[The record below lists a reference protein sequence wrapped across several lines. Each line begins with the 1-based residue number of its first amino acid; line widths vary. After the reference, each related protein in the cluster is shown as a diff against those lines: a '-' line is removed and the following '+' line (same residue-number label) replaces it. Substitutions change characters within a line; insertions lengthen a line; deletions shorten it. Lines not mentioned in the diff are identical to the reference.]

1 MDTHK
6 RILGTVYLIYG
17 SFIFIILFLVYFVIF
32 GLIIGE
38 GYGRHISDYE
48 AELAFT
54 IVKGAFGFVLLIF
67 VIPSIIGGIGL
78 LNNKKWA
85 MTLLVIEGCISLFS
99 FPIGTIL
106 GGYTL
111 WVYFKEQELA
121 KAGIE
126 GGESFEK
133 RDS

>member
-6 RILGTVYLIYG
+6 RILGTIYLIYG
-17 SFIFIILFLVYFVIF
+17 SFIFVILFLVYFVLF
-32 GLIIGE
+32 GIIIGGE
-38 GYGRHISDYE
+38 YSYNISDHE
-48 AELAFT
+48 ANLAF
-54 IVKGAFGFVLLIF
+54 IIIRWVFGFVLLIF

-85 MTLLVIEGCISLFS
+85 MTLLVIVGFISLFC
-99 FPIGTIL
+99 FPIGTVL

-111 WVYFKEQELA
+111 WVFFKEQELA

-126 GGESFEK
+126 EGEDFEK
-133 RDS
+133 RSS